1 MLDKE
6 GIYQRFIDCYPV
18 KGITELAAQFG
29 IKYQTIHGWKQG
41 KYPVPWPR
49 LKELVDAQ
57 GLSWDWLIDGKEPK
71 HRKRRKGEIIQ
82 PLDRHAINQRFIS
95 LFSNMSQAKIGEELG
110 GINPGTVYK
119 WRHDIAQ
126 VPWERLKYA
135 VDNKGVTWEWLI
147 EGR

>member
-1 MLDKE
+1 MFDRQ
-6 GIYQRFIDCYPV
+6 GIYERFASSY
-18 KGITELAAQFG
+18 GATHSSQLAKIHNVAR
-29 IKYQTIHGWKQG
+29 QTANSWKQRLN
-41 KYPVPWPR
+41 PIPWEY
-49 LKELVDAQ
+49 LKLLVDEQ

-82 PLDRHAINQRFIS
+82 PLDRHAINQRFLS

-147 EGR
+147 E

>member
-1 MLDKE
+1 MIDRL
-6 GIYQRFIDCYPV
+6 GVYQRFDECHGTKTPY
-18 KGITELAAQFG
+18 ELAMKLGRNHADV
-29 IKYQTIHGWKQG
+29 YHWKEG
-41 KYPVPWPR
+41 KRPIPWDK
-49 LKELVDAQ
+49 LKNLVDEQ
-57 GLSWDWLIDGKEPK
+57 NLSWDWLVDGKEPK
-71 HRKRRKGEIIQ
+71 HRKRRKNEALQ
-82 PLDRHAINQRFIS
+82 PLDRHAINQRFLA
-95 LFSNMSQAKIGEELG
+95 LFPEMSQAKIGEELG